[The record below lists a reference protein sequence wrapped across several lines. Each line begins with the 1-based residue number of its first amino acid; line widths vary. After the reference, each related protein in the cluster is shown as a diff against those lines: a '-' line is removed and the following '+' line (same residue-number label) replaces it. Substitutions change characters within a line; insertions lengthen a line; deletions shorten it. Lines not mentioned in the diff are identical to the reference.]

1 MRILVLLFP
10 LLLSACGFE
19 LRGAAVLP
27 PELGKIHVS
36 ASKILYNDVEV
47 FLEGSNTQLMSDRA
61 QANVILT
68 MSNPRYDRRILSVDP
83 QTGFEREFEL
93 SYTLDVVAT
102 GPQGRVMLK
111 PQTLSVRRDY
121 VFDAGALIGS
131 TQEETLLRT
140 EMRRDLVQQVLYRLR
155 AAVLS

>member
-27 PELGKIHVS
+27 PELDKFYVS
-36 ASKILYNDVEV
+36 ASKALYNDVEV

-68 MSNPRYDRRILSVDP
+68 MSNGRYDRRILSVDP

-102 GPQGRVMLK
+102 GPQGQIMLK
-111 PQTLSVRRDY
+111 PQSLSVRRDY

-131 TQEETLLRT
+131 TQEEALLRI

-155 AAVLS
+155 AAVLG

>member
-1 MRILVLLFP
+1 
-10 LLLSACGFE
+10 
-19 LRGAAVLP
+19 
-27 PELGKIHVS
+27 
-36 ASKILYNDVEV
+36 
-47 FLEGSNTQLMSDRA
+47 MSDRA

-83 QTGFEREFEL
+83 QTGFEREIEL

-131 TQEETLLRT
+131 TQEEALLRI